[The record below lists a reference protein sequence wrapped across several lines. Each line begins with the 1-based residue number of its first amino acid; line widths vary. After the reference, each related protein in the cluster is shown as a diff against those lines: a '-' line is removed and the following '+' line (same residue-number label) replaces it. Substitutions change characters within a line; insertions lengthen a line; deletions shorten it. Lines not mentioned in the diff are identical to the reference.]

1 MSWTRERLKTNG
13 RIAFKFARCLEAST
27 SMPSKDRAFNTLLMD
42 LLIAILLPLP
52 VTFLSDF
59 PYLIYPSSYAFALL
73 NAYNS
78 ANVASL
84 YGFT

>member
-1 MSWTRERLKTNG
+1 
-13 RIAFKFARCLEAST
+13 
-27 SMPSKDRAFNTLLMD
+27 MPSKDRAFNTLLMD

-52 VTFLSDF
+52 VIFLADF
-59 PYLIYPSSYAFALL
+59 PYLIYPSSYACALL

-78 ANVASL
+78 ANVASR